1 MGRPRDQRAREGQAT
16 FILGVALGA
25 RQTRECVHSIVHGP
39 AHPVDGSQPRNW
51 ARMIFPHGESSG
63 ALAQVCPSAR
73 MHMPMPAARC
83 PWCSLCLPPISG
95 RHLRAIWSHK
105 DLLGGPGAARCE
117 DADGPCMHA
126 CCVRAAMRECTDCDP
141 TGVRLRV
148 AFARMIFRGPHAQ
161 NSGPLWTQIKI
172 LGVLEMVEYV

>member
-1 MGRPRDQRAREGQAT
+1 LHRPRDQRAREGQAT

-25 RQTRECVHSIVHGP
+25 RQTREGVHSIVHGP

-141 TGVRLRV
+141 TGVRV
-148 AFARMIFRGPHAQ
+148 AFARMIFRGPHVRRTRVHF
-161 NSGPLWTQIKI
+161 GPI
-172 LGVLEMVEYV
+172 